1 MIYIGDNC
9 VNSRE
14 ELRNKSRIVIKIGS
28 SSLFH
33 METGKM
39 DFGKIDK
46 LARIISD
53 LSNSGRDMILV
64 SSGAQATAK
73 SSLGLSFESGNI
85 PARQACAAIGQ
96 AQLITIYQ
104 KLFAEYG
111 KTVAQVLLTRYTI
124 HSELTRNNA
133 TNTFNELIRLGAIP
147 IVNENDTVT
156 TEEIEFG
163 DNDCLSAM
171 VAVLTDADLLIILS
185 DIDGLYDDNPK
196 ENPDAKFISDVYG
209 LDNSIL
215 NMGKSTTG
223 TQFGTGGMASK
234 LEAARITEDAGIDML
249 IVNGSDLDNISRVLD
264 GENVGTFFHAGK
276 GGKFEFEEFDIKD

>member
-1 MIYIGDNC
+1 M
-9 VNSRE
+9 ST
-14 ELRNKSRIVIKIGS
+14 RNDLKNKKRIVIKIGS

-33 METGKM
+33 METGKLNLL
-39 DFGKIDK
+39 KIDR
-46 LARIISD
+46 LARILTD
-53 LSNSGRDMILV
+53 LNNGGTECILV

-73 SSLGLSFESGNI
+73 STLGITYGKDDI
-85 PARQACAAIGQ
+85 PLRQACASIGQ

-133 TNTFNELIRLGAIP
+133 ANTFNELLKLGAIP

-171 VAVLTDADLLIILS
+171 VAALTGSDLLIILS

-196 ENPDAKFISDVYG
+196 TNPDSKLIRDVYE
-209 LDNSIL
+209 LSDDIMS
-215 NMGKSTTG
+215 MGKGAGSD
-223 TQFGTGGMASK
+223 FGTGGMASK
-234 LEAARITEDAGIDML
+234 LEAARIAASAGIDMV
-249 IVNGSDLDNISRVLD
+249 IINGNDLLNIPRLLD
-264 GENVGTFFHAGK
+264 GEDIGTFFHATPGNT
-276 GGKFEFEEFDIKD
+276 FVFEEFDIKD